1 MLTDP
6 SDRGSFRWQAT
17 IDAHPLESNDPDEWL
32 AYGVA
37 LLQTIQPGPEAPKQL
52 QQAGLAFVQARNH
65 GASEET
71 VAAAQRYSVVLS
83 LCSALELVSIE
94 VPVQPA
100 CFASM
105 PRAALQ
111 YSPDAGWSEG
121 ADRAD
126 AFSVTL
132 KTMART
138 FQLDLPEDASTLDQL
153 LYAKIKLRQ
162 RNLEPAQVQQVVQDS
177 IPQGI
182 EDRDG
187 LLQKFLLIL
196 L

>member
-1 MLTDP
+1 MSTNP
-6 SDRGSFRWQAT
+6 FNGGSCRWQAK

-71 VAAAQRYSVVLS
+71 VADAQRYSVVQS

-94 VPVQPA
+94 APARPA

-105 PRAALQ
+105 PKALQ
-111 YSPDAGWSEG
+111 YSPNPGRRQSDE
-121 ADRAD
+121 RAD
-126 AFSVTL
+126 PFSDTL
-132 KTMART
+132 NTMARI

-153 LYAKIKLRQ
+153 LFAKVELRQ
-162 RNLEPAQVQQVVQDS
+162 RSIEMAHVKQVLLES
-177 IPQGI
+177 IPQGA

-196 L
+196 A